1 MIMTVTAGSC
11 RIRISLFALQL
22 GLWLGVVELDDLQG
36 VRRSVTLGWDFLSL
50 DSISLISRVV
60 FFPTFK

>member
-1 MIMTVTAGSC
+1 MIMTVIAGS
-11 RIRISLFALQL
+11 SGTFFALQL